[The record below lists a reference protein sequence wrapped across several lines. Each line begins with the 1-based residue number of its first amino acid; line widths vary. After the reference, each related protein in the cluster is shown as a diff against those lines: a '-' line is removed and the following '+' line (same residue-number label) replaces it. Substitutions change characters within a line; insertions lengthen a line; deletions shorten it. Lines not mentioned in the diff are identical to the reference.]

1 MDIQKIA
8 FIPARKG
15 SKSIKEKNIKLLN
28 GKPLIYWVLEELEK
42 CQSIDHIVVATDC
55 IKTKSLAIN
64 FNSNKLVVYDRDA
77 ENAKDESSTE
87 DVILEYL
94 KRNEHNLNDIFILC
108 QLTSPLVKDIDF
120 KNCIDL
126 IEQKNYD
133 SVVSCAR
140 IKRFF
145 WDNNGTPLN
154 YSLEKRPRRQEMKGT
169 LVENGAIYASRIK
182 NLIKHKNRLSGKIGV
197 YEMTEDTYYELD
209 EITDWIVVERLIKK
223 RKSISSKKIKLFI
236 SDVDGVLTDSGMYYD
251 QKGNEL
257 KKFNTKDG
265 MGFNLLK
272 KNNIK
277 TAIITSENTK
287 IVESRANKLKID
299 FLKQGVRGVGKLKAA
314 LKICNEININIDQ
327 VAYIGDDIN
336 CIEILSNVGLAACPK
351 DSSLE
356 IKKIDGINILNKNGG
371 EGVVREFIDIILN
384 CNY

>member
-1 MDIQKIA
+1 
-8 FIPARKG
+8 
-15 SKSIKEKNIKLLN
+15 
-28 GKPLIYWVLEELEK
+28 
-42 CQSIDHIVVATDC
+42 
-55 IKTKSLAIN
+55 
-64 FNSNKLVVYDRDA
+64 
-77 ENAKDESSTE
+77 
-87 DVILEYL
+87 
-94 KRNEHNLNDIFILC
+94 
-108 QLTSPLVKDIDF
+108 
-120 KNCIDL
+120 
-126 IEQKNYD
+126 
-133 SVVSCAR
+133 
-140 IKRFF
+140 
-145 WDNNGTPLN
+145 
-154 YSLEKRPRRQEMKGT
+154 MKGT
-169 LVENGAIYASRIK
+169 LVENGAIYSSRIK
-182 NLIKHKNRLSGKIGV
+182 SLIKHKNRLSGKIGV

-327 VAYIGDDIN
+327 VAYIGDDVN

-351 DSSLE
+351 DSNLE